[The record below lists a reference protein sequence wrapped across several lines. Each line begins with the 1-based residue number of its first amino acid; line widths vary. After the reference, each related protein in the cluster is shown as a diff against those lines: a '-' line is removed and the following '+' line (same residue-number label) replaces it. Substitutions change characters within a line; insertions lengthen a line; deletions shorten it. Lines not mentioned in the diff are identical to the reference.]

1 MRLDFSNE
9 FVESLKRFDKGDR
22 ILIAKTLQKLSHS
35 DIAVGK
41 PLRAPLASL
50 FTIRTGTSARLRLIY
65 SVDNGVAKLLHV
77 GVRPDGLV
85 YKEVARMLKDSK
97 R

>member
-9 FVESLKRFDKGDR
+9 FVEILNRFDRGER

-41 PLRAPLASL
+41 PLRAPLAAL

-65 SVDNGVAKLLHV
+65 SFDNGVAKLLHV
-77 GVRPDGLV
+77 GVRSDGLV
-85 YKEVARMLKDSK
+85 YQEVARMLKDSK